1 MNIKHNKTTLLTL
14 ASKSHLSLVV
24 QFYFSENKPGY
35 LKVMVPEG
43 FGQYHLLLSGHINYY

>member
-1 MNIKHNKTTLLTL
+1 LLIL
-14 ASKSHLSLVV
+14 ASKFHLSLVV

-43 FGQYHLLLSGHINYY
+43 FGQYHLLLSGHIIYY